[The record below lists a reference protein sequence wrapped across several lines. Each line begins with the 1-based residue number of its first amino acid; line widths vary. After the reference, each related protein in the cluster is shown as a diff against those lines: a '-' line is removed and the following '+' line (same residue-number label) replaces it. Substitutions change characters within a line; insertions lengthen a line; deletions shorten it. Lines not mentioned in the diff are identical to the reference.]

1 MKLAVLGG
9 GGVRSPL
16 LVASALRRAERIHLE
31 EICLMDINAEK
42 LDLLG
47 TLCRHIARRAGAVS
61 FGNAGSPVRI
71 TTTTDPRQAIQ
82 GAHYIITTLR
92 VGEEQGRVHD
102 EVIALR
108 HGVLGQ
114 ETTGPGGF
122 AMAMRSIPAILA
134 YAEMAEQ
141 LSPGAWIFNFTNPAG
156 LVTQALQSRGFSRSV
171 GICDGAN
178 QAQAETARWL
188 GILPEQLRA
197 EVFGLNHLSWTR
209 RLYRDGVDIL
219 PELLANENFLAQT
232 SQHMFDRHL
241 IQALQMWLNEYL
253 YYYYHAERALH
264 SIQADGMTRGE
275 EVLRLNRRLLDQ
287 LHTINPERNPEQAL
301 QAYAAYEQ
309 RRVATYMHYAYPEGL
324 SMEQADQAPAGPVD
338 LSPEEGEG
346 YAGVAL
352 NIIEAFETGKTFY
365 TALNVPNQEAIE
377 CMRPDD
383 VVEVSC
389 VVEDNA
395 IRPLSVGAVPEHQE
409 LLMRGVKQ
417 YERLA
422 VEAVLERSR
431 SRAVMS
437 LMAHPLVL
445 SYSLAQVLVD
455 EYLEAHAPYVGEWS

>member
-16 LVASALRRAERIHLE
+16 LVASALHRAERIHLD

-42 LDLLG
+42 LTLLG
-47 TLCRHIARRAGAVS
+47 SLCRHIARR
-61 FGNAGSPVRI
+61 FGSPVRI
-71 TTTTDPRQAIQ
+71 ITTTDPRQAMQ
-82 GAHYIITTLR
+82 GARYIITTLR

-102 EVIALR
+102 ERIALR

-122 AMAMRSIPAILA
+122 AMAMRSIPAILD
-134 YAEMAEQ
+134 YAEIAEQ
-141 LSPGAWIFNFTNPAG
+141 VCPGAWIFNFTNPAG
-156 LVTQALQSRGFSRSV
+156 LVAQALQSRGFSRSV

-188 GILPEQLRA
+188 GIRPEQLKA

-209 RLYRDGVDIL
+209 RLYQNGVDIL
-219 PELLANENFLAQT
+219 PSLLANENFLSQT
-232 SQHMFDRHL
+232 SQHMFDRDL

-253 YYYYHAERALH
+253 FYYYHAERALQ

-275 EVLRLNRRLLDQ
+275 EVLRLNRRLLDRLQ
-287 LHTINPERNPEQAL
+287 AINPERNPEQAL

-324 SMEQADQAPAGPVD
+324 SMEEADQAPADPAD

-365 TALNVPNQEAIE
+365 TALNVPNQGAIA
-377 CMRPDD
+377 CMRPED

-389 VVEDNA
+389 VVENNA
-395 IRPLSVGAVPEHQE
+395 IQPISVGAVPEHQE
-409 LLMRGVKQ
+409 LLMRSVKQ

-422 VEAVLERSR
+422 VEAILKGSREPAVL
-431 SRAVMS
+431 A

-445 SYSLAQVLVD
+445 SYSLARVLVA
-455 EYLEAHAPYVGEWS
+455 EYLQAHAPYVAEWS